1 MFKKGISCFM
11 AHREITQVSIDA
23 LYVSPYTSDGP
34 TSITL
39 ATTRSTLDECTMK
52 LREGRDK
59 RERRGRQQTGRT
71 LG

>member
-1 MFKKGISCFM
+1 MFKKDISCSM
-11 AHREITQVSIDA
+11 APREITQVSIDA
-23 LYVSPYTSDGP
+23 LYVSPHTSDGP

-39 ATTRSTLDECTMK
+39 ATTRSTFDEYTIK

-59 RERRGRQQTGRT
+59 QERRDRQRTGGT

>member
-1 MFKKGISCFM
+1 MFKKDISCYM
-11 AHREITQVSIDA
+11 AHREVTQVSIDA
-23 LYVSPYTSDGP
+23 LYVSPYTSDGS

-39 ATTRSTLDECTMK
+39 ATTRSTLDECTIK

-59 RERRGRQQTGRT
+59 REQRDRQRTGRT